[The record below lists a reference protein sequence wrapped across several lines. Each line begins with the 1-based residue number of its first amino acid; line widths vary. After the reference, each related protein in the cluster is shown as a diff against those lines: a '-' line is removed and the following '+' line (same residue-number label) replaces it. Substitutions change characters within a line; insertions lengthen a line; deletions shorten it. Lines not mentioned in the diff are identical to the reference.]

1 MFRYIMF
8 VAVIAMLPEVASAQF
23 RWYAPRPY
31 YYYNYQYFPQPQV
44 YRSPT
49 FTEKQLY
56 DRKIEGMKAREQYE
70 DYVKSS
76 ALERKEKELEN
87 AQKWQALKQK
97 EDYLRSKGYL
107 PPKPVAPPFVYNGVS
122 YANWAEFK
130 NSKAYTEEYLKDLE
144 EKGRAVEEE
153 RRLAKEREQYVIKK
167 FAEISRLTPSQK
179 DAMKNKDS
187 VLRSLESD
195 ITSGKYSQTEVQKML
210 DLWKN
215 LQ

>member
-1 MFRYIMF
+1 MFRYILF
-8 VAVIAMLPEVASAQF
+8 IAVVMLPEVASAQF
-23 RWYAPRPY
+23 RWYVAPRPY
-31 YYYNYQYFPQPQV
+31 YYYLPQPQV
-44 YRSPT
+44 HRSL
-49 FTEKQLY
+49 TEKQLY
-56 DRKIEGMKAREQYE
+56 ERKIEGMKARERYE

-195 ITSGKYSQTEVQKML
+195 ITSGRYSQTEVQKML